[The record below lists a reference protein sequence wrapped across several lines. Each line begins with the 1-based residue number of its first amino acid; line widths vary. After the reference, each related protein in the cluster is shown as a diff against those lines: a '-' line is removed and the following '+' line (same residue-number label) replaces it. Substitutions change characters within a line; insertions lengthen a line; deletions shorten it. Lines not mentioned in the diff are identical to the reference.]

1 MARRD
6 FEDRWTYNKKPRPTI
21 GCADVTIVSITA
33 IAAFVILILIL
44 VRPDFAAIFE
54 RLPVGNT
61 ATTTP
66 AAVRTTITPTVPTV
80 QSALLAPTTA
90 ALVPVAS
97 PTAVVTPTA
106 TPPPLKRVKTIES
119 CNLRPEPRV
128 GSQSKGV
135 MPIGT
140 TFKLLGETRETRE
153 AKWQSVEQE
162 DNPNNRGWMW
172 EICFDMKNQ
181 F

>member
-6 FEDRWTYNKKPRPTI
+6 FDDRFTFKKQRPSI
-21 GCADVTIVSITA
+21 GCADVTIVAITA
-33 IAAFVILILIL
+33 ITAFVILILIL
-44 VRPDFAAIFE
+44 IKPDFAGIFNNI
-54 RLPVGNT
+54 PGINNS
-61 ATTTP
+61 TP
-66 AAVRTTITPTVPTV
+66 APANVRTTLTPNTVPTV
-80 QSALLAPTTA
+80 QAIAAPTNTPVVA
-90 ALVPVAS
+90 AVATS
-97 PTAVVTPTA
+97 APAAPPTA
-106 TPPPLKRVKTIES
+106 TPVPFKRVKTIES

-135 MPIGT
+135 IPIGT
-140 TFKLLGETRETRE
+140 TFKLLGEIRETRE

-162 DNPNNRGWMW
+162 DNPNNKGWMW